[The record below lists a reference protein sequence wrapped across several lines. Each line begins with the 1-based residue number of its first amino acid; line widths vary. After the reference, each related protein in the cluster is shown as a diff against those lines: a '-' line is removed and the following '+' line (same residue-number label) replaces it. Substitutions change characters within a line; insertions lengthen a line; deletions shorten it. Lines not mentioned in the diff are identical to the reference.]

1 MKLNDFKF
9 FISIILCSFLLAGC
23 GNSNQEE
30 KVVINYY
37 TAIANGK
44 TDEALELIDFSTAKP
59 DEIGLIK
66 EKLKALMGEMKERIF
81 DSQGG
86 LKSIEITNKEFSDD
100 KKTVNISYIIH
111 FNNGSQKVDNI
122 TLVNIDGKWKIH
134 VK

>member
-1 MKLNDFKF
+1 MKLSNFKL
-9 FISIILCSFLLAGC
+9 FISIIFCSFLLAGC
-23 GNSNQEE
+23 GNSNPEE
-30 KVVINYY
+30 KVVIDYY

-44 TDEALELIDFSTAKP
+44 TDDALELVDFSSEKP
-59 DEIGLIK
+59 DEVGFIK

-81 DSQGG
+81 DNQGG

-111 FNNGSQKVDNI
+111 FNNGSQKADNI

-134 VK
+134 VN